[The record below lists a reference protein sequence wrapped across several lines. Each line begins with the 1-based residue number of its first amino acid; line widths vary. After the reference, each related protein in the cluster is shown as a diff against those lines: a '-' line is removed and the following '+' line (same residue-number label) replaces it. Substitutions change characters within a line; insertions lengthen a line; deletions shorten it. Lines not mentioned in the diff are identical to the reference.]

1 MAYADLLEAL
11 AEHPQGVYVEAF
23 EDADVAEA
31 LEAGLVRI
39 GHSAAADILVLTAR
53 GRRLCGI
60 GRPAMPPRM
69 AKRPQGA
76 LAFLIQE
83 ALRHPLALVVFGL
96 AIGGLIAAVALG

>member
-1 MAYADLLEAL
+1 
-11 AEHPQGVYVEAF
+11 
-23 EDADVAEA
+23 
-31 LEAGLVRI
+31 
-39 GHSAAADILVLTAR
+39 
-53 GRRLCGI
+53 
-60 GRPAMPPRM
+60 M